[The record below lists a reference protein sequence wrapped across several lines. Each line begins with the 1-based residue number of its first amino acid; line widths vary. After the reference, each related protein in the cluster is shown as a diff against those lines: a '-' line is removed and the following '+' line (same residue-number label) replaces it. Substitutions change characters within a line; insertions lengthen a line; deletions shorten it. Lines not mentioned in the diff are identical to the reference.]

1 MFQGQCRHHIPN
13 MGCREQAERVSGLR
27 LPRSASGGAQEG
39 TVSWSGFGS
48 LMNKRLLHS
57 KGIENA
63 PSVAGTHRTEPSE
76 RVSKG
81 NTWSANTAFRTENR
95 RAAAATALRI
105 TGRDR
110 HPESERNSRLGAA
123 KTFCK
128 QNNGSLRTVIC
139 LESMRAQTLHY
150 GHWGTKERGFRG
162 TRTEMATP
170 TSLAIMIREYK
181 TMWENVYSSYY
192 TIPVPS
198 FLSNVLAVPIKFWLK
213 EPFQVL
219 LNTDAR
225 TYLTHSRETLA
236 LHVSKMTDS
245 LKSSVNSPLSFLA
258 QVWGAH
264 KSVSPAQQR
273 WELV

>member
-81 NTWSANTAFRTENR
+81 NTRSANTAFRTENR

-139 LESMRAQTLHY
+139 LESMMAQTPHY
-150 GHWGTKERGFRG
+150 GHWGTKERDSEEPELR
-162 TRTEMATP
+162 
-170 TSLAIMIREYK
+170 
-181 TMWENVYSSYY
+181 
-192 TIPVPS
+192 
-198 FLSNVLAVPIKFWLK
+198 WL
-213 EPFQVL
+213 
-219 LNTDAR
+219 
-225 TYLTHSRETLA
+225 
-236 LHVSKMTDS
+236 
-245 LKSSVNSPLSFLA
+245 PL
-258 QVWGAH
+258 
-264 KSVSPAQQR
+264 PAWQS
-273 WELV
+273 